1 MSDDKKQASE
11 AELPEDNPVKRGE
24 KAIEAAKITDTKADG
39 ESEEQSADDAE
50 KWRNEG

>member
-1 MSDDKKQASE
+1 MSDNKKQSSE

-24 KAIEAAKITDTKADG
+24 KAIEAAKITDTKSG
-39 ESEEQSADDAE
+39 EESEEESKADAE